1 MEDSVDFMLNN
12 NLEGYIVAFGVPL
25 CKTIDVYLVYAPTIN
40 NKFHSEIHGS
50 PKNKVL
56 SDKQALSLAK
66 NANIVY
72 KPDKE

>member
-25 CKTIDVYLVYAPTIN
+25 CKTIDAYLVYAPTKN

-50 PKNKVL
+50 PKNIVL
-56 SDKQALSLAK
+56 SDKQALFLAR
-66 NANIVY
+66 NAITVY
-72 KPDKE
+72 QPDK